1 MFANQRGTT
10 GLGSIM
16 GVAVVMALSLFG
28 TAMMVKVYRD
38 GGASQLPSNTC
49 TVVCPQGAAKVRP
62 G

>member
-10 GLGSIM
+10 GLGSIL
-16 GVAVVMALSLFG
+16 GVALVMALSLFG

-38 GGASQLPSNTC
+38 GGASQLPENSC
-49 TVVCPQGAAKVRP
+49 TVVCPPGASKARP